1 MNTMEEILDQTTQK
15 EESTV
20 LKATL
25 STVKKRAFTPARFS
39 VRRLRRHAGI
49 QTSRNP
55 HVID

>member
-1 MNTMEEILDQTTQK
+1 MNTMEEILDQGTQK
-15 EESTV
+15 VQSTV
-20 LKATL
+20 LKTTL
-25 STVKKRAFTPARFS
+25 STTKKTAFTPSRFS